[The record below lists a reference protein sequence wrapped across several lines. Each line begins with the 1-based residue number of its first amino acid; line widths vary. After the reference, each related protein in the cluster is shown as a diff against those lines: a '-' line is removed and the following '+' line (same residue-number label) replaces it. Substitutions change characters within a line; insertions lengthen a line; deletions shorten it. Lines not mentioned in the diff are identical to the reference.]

1 MCQIKLCCP
10 HKFTNFSI
18 VKQYIKLE
26 RERGGGEED
35 FMFIFSLG
43 EVLVGHAPDTQQLL
57 YESDG
62 PDKTPGYI
70 YGTLYITNHRLSFRP
85 APFHIE
91 KVIIIEM
98 LPLF

>member
-1 MCQIKLCCP
+1 ML
-10 HKFTNFSI
+10 NWR
-18 VKQYIKLE
+18 E
-26 RERGGGEED
+26 RERGGEEY

-91 KVIIIEM
+91 KVIIIGTS
-98 LPLF
+98 LLF